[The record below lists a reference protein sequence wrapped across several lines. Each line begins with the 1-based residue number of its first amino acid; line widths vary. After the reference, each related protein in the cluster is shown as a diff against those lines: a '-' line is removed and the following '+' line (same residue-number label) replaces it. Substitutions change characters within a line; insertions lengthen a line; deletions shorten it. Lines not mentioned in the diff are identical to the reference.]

1 MKAGTVNM
9 KKRFQCLETKVERL
23 EMENATE
30 ENIKQG
36 PTHEITCK
44 EKISGEIDK
53 DPRVIQENIKIASEN
68 EKMPVGKPSAMEK
81 NTSEEMNE
89 RHLSEIR

>member
-1 MKAGTVNM
+1 MSRNKGWTAGDG
-9 KKRFQCLETKVERL
+9 KRNWR
-23 EMENATE
+23 
-30 ENIKQG
+30 NIKQG

-68 EKMPVGKPSAMEK
+68 EKMPVGKSSAMEK

-89 RHLSEIR
+89 RHLREIR